1 MIVVETM
8 NSDEL
13 RRRTK
18 SLAVNV
24 ISFVETLPRGR
35 STDIIGKQIIR
46 SATSVAANYRAACR
60 SRSRADFINKIG
72 IVEEEADETLFWI
85 EMLTAT
91 NKVHPSSVKAML
103 DEADQLLRI
112 FAATV
117 ITARANKR
125 AK

>member
-1 MIVVETM
+1 M
-8 NSDEL
+8 NADEL

-24 ISFVETLPRGR
+24 INFVDSLPRDR
-35 STDIIGKQIIR
+35 SLDVIGKQLIR

-91 NKVHPSSVKAML
+91 HKVNSASVKGML

-112 FAATV
+112 FAATQ
-117 ITARANKR
+117 ITAKANR
-125 AK
+125 RSQ